1 MRLVGWLLDVH
12 VRGGE
17 AVLWLK
23 LGDGRRRYD
32 GEAYVELVLDAAET
46 LLGVLGVDRKGLT
59 RGARQTT
66 LGEVIGDR
74 GG

>member
-23 LGDGRRRYD
+23 LGDGWRRYD

-46 LLGVLGVDRKGLT
+46 LLGSSAWTGRASPG
-59 RGARQTT
+59 GAADDARR
-66 LGEVIGDR
+66 GDR
-74 GG
+74 